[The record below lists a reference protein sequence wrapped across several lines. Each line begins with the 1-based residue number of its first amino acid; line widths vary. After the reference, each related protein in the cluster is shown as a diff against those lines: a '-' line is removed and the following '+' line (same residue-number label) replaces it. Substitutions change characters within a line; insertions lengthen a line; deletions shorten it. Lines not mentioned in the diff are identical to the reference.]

1 MNAIE
6 AIVVCYKEEDFKFG
20 EFLEVLSKMS
30 NLRLMIINQTDD
42 FSFPNDQSLLD
53 VPNQLRHLSWH
64 YCPAKCLSFSSQPVE
79 LVHLEL
85 RYSKLEYLW
94 EGVMVILFFNLFI
107 ISLFFKCSY
116 KYKYT
121 PGVFELPP
129 FIYKAVLI

>member
-1 MNAIE
+1 M
-6 AIVVCYKEEDFKFG
+6 KEDFKFV
-20 EFLEVLSKMS
+20 ELEVFTKMS
-30 NLRLMIINQTDD
+30 NLRLMILDNGLFD
-42 FSFPNDQSLLD
+42 FVRHFPNVQKPLD
-53 VPNQLRHLSWH
+53 VPNQLRHLSWP

-79 LVHLEL
+79 LIHLEL

>member
-1 MNAIE
+1 
-6 AIVVCYKEEDFKFG
+6 
-20 EFLEVLSKMS
+20 MS
-30 NLRLMIINQTDD
+30 NLRLMVIDKEVNLC
-42 FSFPNDQSLLD
+42 FPNDQRHLD
-53 VPNQLRHLSWH
+53 FPNQPRHLNVPNQLRHLSWH

-85 RYSKLEYLW
+85 RGSCLESLW
-94 EGVMVILFFNLFI
+94 QGVMVICIAAQLFI

-129 FIYKAVLI
+129 FIYKAGFI